1 MVSTYVLYMYVY
13 GHTILAAGEYCKG
26 ESMDGGGGGLGHY
39 MHGMCKHEL
48 ALSTLLYIKFS
59 EAKNCEGRRERA

>member
-26 ESMDGGGGGLGHY
+26 EYMDGGG
-39 MHGMCKHEL
+39 
-48 ALSTLLYIKFS
+48 SWSLY
-59 EAKNCEGRRERA
+59 AWYV

>member
-26 ESMDGGGGGLGHY
+26 ESMDGGGGGVLVIIC
-39 MHGMCKHEL
+39 MVCVSM
-48 ALSTLLYIKFS
+48 S
-59 EAKNCEGRRERA
+59 